1 MNKIT
6 NFQLLFANHYHSLN
20 LFYVCHK
27 IKLMENRKNLG
38 MLGEDLTCS
47 YLKKKGYGVI
57 KRNERNRFGEIDII
71 AREKS
76 GTLVFVEV
84 KTMREGELKPEDQM
98 KKRKIENF
106 RKSAEFFAGQNE
118 ELIDEKRGWRLD
130 LVAIIIEEEKNSIV
144 HYENI

>member
-6 NFQLLFANHYHSLN
+6 NLQLLFANHYHSLN
-20 LFYVCHK
+20 FFYVCHK
-27 IKLMENRKNLG
+27 IKLMENRKSLG
-38 MLGEDLTCS
+38 MLGEDLACS
-47 YLKKKGYGVI
+47 YLKKKGYRVI
-57 KRNERNRFGEIDII
+57 KRNEKNRFGEIDII

-98 KKRKIENF
+98 RKRKIENF

>member
-1 MNKIT
+1 
-6 NFQLLFANHYHSLN
+6 
-20 LFYVCHK
+20 
-27 IKLMENRKNLG
+27 MENRKSLG
-38 MLGEDLTCS
+38 MLGEDLACS
-47 YLKKKGYGVI
+47 YLKKKGYRVI
-57 KRNERNRFGEIDII
+57 KRNEKNRFGEIDII